1 MQVAAVVSRTQ
12 IERGRT
18 ALYLSSNL
26 TNEDALNLLVNE
38 DRRMTDE
45 NIRKLT
51 WWPKITMTFPYT
63 QTFNTVHEFLIYFND
78 TFRVEVLEGKWTFK
92 DSILFFTDLNKHL
105 LDVSLNSI
113 KVPSSEEVSD
123 LLFAFNSLMRA
134 TENSGITR
142 AVGSTFFAPCYLTRE
157 FMNWFI
163 SLEAKIDNCLDF
175 AAQYFP
181 PSRDFYDQKLNQS
194 GSLFDW
200 VQLMRRQMTTP
211 EYYPVCEEQFS
222 IEERFDNGHKWFT
235 NITEYVWVLTDVH
248 DYVGEILVQ
257 ETKKVRNCPNDIST
271 TLALM
276 LVTMVIIRN
285 NRKRLE
291 TISESPLLSNT
302 HVTVIVNRHQTVR
315 VYD

>member
-1 MQVAAVVSRTQ
+1 MQVADVVSRTQ

-26 TNEDALNLLVNE
+26 TNKDALDLLVNV
-38 DRRMTDE
+38 DRRITDE
-45 NIRKLT
+45 MIRKLT

-63 QTFNTVHEFLIYFND
+63 QTFNTVQEFLRYFND
-78 TFRVEVLEGKWTFK
+78 TFRVDVLEGEMSFK
-92 DSILFFTDLNKHL
+92 DSILVFTDLNKHL

-113 KVPSSEEVSD
+113 KVPSSKEVSD

-157 FMNWFI
+157 FMNWII
-163 SLEAKIDNCLDF
+163 SLEAKIDNCLDL

-181 PSRDFYDQKLNQS
+181 PSRDFYDRRLNES

-200 VQLMRRQMTTP
+200 VQLMRRQMTNP
-211 EYYPVCEEQFS
+211 EYYPICAENFS

-235 NITEYVWVLTDVH
+235 NITEYVWVLTDTH
-248 DYVGEILVQ
+248 NFAGQILIQ
-257 ETKKVRNCPNDIST
+257 EVDKVRDRPN
-271 TLALM
+271 
-276 LVTMVIIRN
+276 
-285 NRKRLE
+285 
-291 TISESPLLSNT
+291 
-302 HVTVIVNRHQTVR
+302 HYWQ
-315 VYD
+315 

>member
-1 MQVAAVVSRTQ
+1 MSRTQ

-26 TNEDALNLLVNE
+26 TNKNALNLLVNV

-63 QTFNTVHEFLIYFND
+63 QTFNTIQEFLTYFND
-78 TFRVEVLEGKWTFK
+78 TFRVEVLGGKWSFK
-92 DSILFFTDLNKHL
+92 DSILLYTDLNKHL

-113 KVPSSEEVSD
+113 KVPSSKEVSD

-142 AVGSTFFAPCYLTRE
+142 AVGSTFFAPCHLTRE
-157 FMNWFI
+157 FMNWII

-181 PSRDFYDQKLNQS
+181 PSRDFYNRKLSES

-200 VQLMRRQMTTP
+200 VQTMRRQMTTP

-235 NITEYVWVLTDVH
+235 NITEYVWVLTYTH
-248 DYVGEILVQ
+248 DYVGEILVR
-257 ETKKVRNCPNDIST
+257 EAEKVRNCPNCIST
-271 TLALM
+271 TVA
-276 LVTMVIIRN
+276 IICV
-285 NRKRLE
+285 E
-291 TISESPLLSNT
+291 PSCWM
-302 HVTVIVNRHQTVR
+302 
-315 VYD
+315 